1 PDDEGDD
8 MKVTHIDHG
17 DWTEDVFEPDDP
29 QTGTGKAN
37 GGAGT
42 AASSGAQ
49 PGTSGG
55 AWPVL
60 GSAALHGLAGN
71 VVNTTLPHTESNPVG
86 LLLQFLVSFGNAV
99 GRQPFYFIEG
109 ARHYPV
115 LYALLAGP
123 TAKGRKG
130 TAANRIRPIF
140 DIPDSNWAHN
150 NITSG

>member
-1 PDDEGDD
+1 

-60 GSAALHGLAGN
+60 DSAALHGLAGN
-71 VVNTTLPHTESNPVG
+71 VVNTILPHTESDPVG

-109 ARHYPV
+109 ARQ
-115 LYALLAGP
+115 LSRALRAGRRP
-123 TAKGRKG
+123 DGEGAQGYCSKPHPPD
-130 TAANRIRPIF
+130 IR
-140 DIPDSNWAHN
+140 HR
-150 NITSG
+150 